1 MEISEL
7 DKYGICDGISEIIL
21 TSGMENPNAA
31 PIGLIRKDN
40 RVFIRLYKG
49 STTYENVKRDKIF
62 AANVTYDPLL
72 FIKST
77 FSNLG
82 EENFKYH
89 PLDSKSIPMLKN
101 SASSVIFRCDEIKHT
116 KQAMTAEIIPM
127 DAVAND
133 YRPKAINRGLTA
145 VIEAAVHATRYELT
159 GDNKFLDLIDQCLET
174 TCKCGGQ
181 REKDAAEIL
190 LNEIDEIKK
199 RVAGGKG
206 TE

>member
-21 TSGMENPNAA
+21 TSGIKNPNAA

-40 RVFIRLYKG
+40 RIFIRLYKG
-49 STTYENVKRDKIF
+49 STTYENVKQDKNF
-62 AANVTYDPLL
+62 AANVTCDPLL
-72 FIKST
+72 FVKST
-77 FSNLG
+77 FSNLKN
-82 EENFKYH
+82 EDFKYY
-89 PLDSKSIPMLKN
+89 PLNSTKIPLLKN
-101 SASSVIFRCDEIKHT
+101 SASSVIFICGEIKHT
-116 KQAMTAEIIPM
+116 EQAMTAEIIPM

-159 GDNKFLDLIDQCLET
+159 GDNKFLDLIDQCMET
-174 TCKCGGQ
+174 TYKCGGQ
-181 REKDAAEIL
+181 REKDAADIL
-190 LNEIDEIKK
+190 LYEIDEIKK
-199 RVAGGKG
+199 HVSGGKD

>member
-1 MEISEL
+1 MEVSEL

-21 TSGMENPNAA
+21 TSGMKNPNAA

-40 RVFIRLYKG
+40 RVFIRLYRG
-49 STTYENVKRDKIF
+49 STTYENVKQDEVF
-62 AANVTYDPLL
+62 AANVTCDPLL

-77 FSNLG
+77 FSNL
-82 EENFKYH
+82 EDEDFKYH
-89 PLDSKSIPMLKN
+89 PLNSKSIPLLKN
-101 SASSVIFRCDEIKHT
+101 SATSVIFICDEIKHT

-127 DAVAND
+127 GAVAND
-133 YRPKAINRGLTA
+133 YLPRAINRGLTA
-145 VIEAAVHATRYELT
+145 VIEAAVHATRYKLT
-159 GDNKFLDLIDQCLET
+159 GNNEFLDLIDRCLET
-174 TCKCGGQ
+174 TYKCGGQ

-199 RVAGGKG
+199 HVDGGKD